1 MGKFKLSALVS
12 LVLVFLSG
20 VLVGAVAQRLYM
32 VSSVSSNASGSLP
45 PGVRKQS
52 PEDVRKHAVAE
63 MRQRVKLDDSQVTQ
77 LEGIYDQT
85 REQFDRLFQNR
96 NAEAR
101 VLWDKQNDEI
111 RHMLRPDQLPLFE
124 KLHAEHEAAHR
135 ARKKGEE
142 PK

>member
-111 RHMLRPDQLPLFE
+111 RHMLRPDQ
-124 KLHAEHEAAHR
+124 
-135 ARKKGEE
+135 
-142 PK
+142 